1 MGFEVILM
9 FSHRL
14 KRLREDFGL
23 TQGELAKMLNLTQ
36 STIAY
41 YENGRKVPTLENA
54 KIIAGIFNTSLDY
67 LFGIPNNQPITNE
80 NKTASF
86 SDKLSKDINN
96 LSPESQKD
104 LETFINFL
112 KFRDMD
118 GE

>member
-1 MGFEVILM
+1 M

-54 KIIAGIFNTSLDY
+54 KIMAGIFNTSLDY
-67 LFGIPNNQPITNE
+67 LFGISNNQPITNE

-104 LETFINFL
+104 LETFIKFL

-118 GE
+118 G